1 MAYVGAQPLA
11 GNFKTLDNITTDGS
25 QSYTLNYDGVPF
37 QPGQA
42 ERLIV
47 SLDGVTQA
55 PNVAFTINGSTITF
69 AAAIPATST
78 IDYIVALGEIGN
90 VTTVADGAVTPA
102 KLSSGLVLNDSPI
115 RVNTNSVDSAV
126 TVAANQNAFM
136 AGPVT
141 LNASLTVNGTFTVI

>member
-11 GNFKTLDNITTDGS
+11 GNFKTLDTITTDGS
-25 QSYTLNYDGVPF
+25 QSYTLNYDGVAF

-90 VTTVADGAVTPA
+90 VTTVSDGAVTPA
-102 KLSSGLVLNDSPI
+102 KLSSGLLNDSPI

>member
-11 GNFKTLDNITTDGS
+11 GNFKTLDTITTDGS
-25 QSYTLNYDGVPF
+25 QSYTLNYDGVAF

-90 VTTVADGAVTPA
+90 VTTVSDGAVTPA
-102 KLSSGLVLNDSPI
+102 KLSSGLVMNDTPI
-115 RVNTNSVDSAV
+115 RVNSNTLSSAV
-126 TVAANQNAFM
+126 TVPVNQMLFM
-136 AGPVT
+136 AGPITV
-141 LNASLTVNGTFTVI
+141 NATITVNGTLTVI